1 MNNHINKLNEILN
14 LLVNDKDLP
23 KSYYWKMGTDI
34 FKTFDRLYENIKD
47 LEINNYIFFKE
58 NKDIITVEGKNKTY
72 NLVLNNINITPIIKN
87 KTSAALGTATQYRRM
102 ICAFGIGIVQEN
114 KYKNEKDFILN
125 EGKIRLSYDIKWLL
139 NQRNR
144 YNLIIK
150 IISNSLFSH
159 IQYVRDLSYSIIMS
173 FLISNQFKFELLN
186 KDNQNIRLFKAR
198 NDTPKLL
205 NLINEK
211 EEILEDINKQGLKGT
226 YNSIIECIK
235 KNTNNDINNFID
247 DIWFEY
253 ERKDKIDIEEDR
265 NKERNKNYLIDKI
278 KQNRSK
284 FKPNIFKNRK
294 ELGLINSQND
304 NYSDIEDMEGSKDG
318 LLAKWNEAEAAHIF
332 DVAKIKN
339 FLLNNKDITKQNEY
353 LGFISDPNNGI
364 IMKHEYHKSFDRGQ
378 WTFDSNGNMIVP
390 YENKKYL
397 FDILKLKYIKI
408 NAIVLNEDMKKF
420 LNKR

>member
-47 LEINNYIFFKE
+47 LEINSYIFFKE

-72 NLVLNNINITPIIKN
+72 NLLLNNINITPIKN
-87 KTSAALGTATQYRRM
+87 KRSAALGTAKQYRRM
-102 ICAFGIGIVQEN
+102 ICAFGIGIVQEK
-114 KYKNEKDFILN
+114 KYKNEKDFRLD
-125 EGKIRLSYDIKWLL
+125 EGKIWLSYDIKWLL

-150 IISNSLFSH
+150 IISDSLFSR

-211 EEILEDINKQGLKGT
+211 EEILEDIDNQGLKGT
-226 YNSIIECIK
+226 YNSIVECIK

-253 ERKDKIDIEEDR
+253 ERKDAINFEEDR

-304 NYSDIEDMEGSKDG
+304 NYSDIEDIEGSKDG
-318 LLAKWNEAEAAHIF
+318 LLAKWNEAEAAHIY

-353 LGFISDPNNGI
+353 LSFISDPNNGI

-408 NAIVLNEDMKKF
+408 NANVLNEDMKKF

>member
-47 LEINNYIFFKE
+47 LEINSYIFFKE

-72 NLVLNNINITPIIKN
+72 NLLLNNINITPIKN
-87 KTSAALGTATQYRRM
+87 KRSAALGTATQYRRM

-125 EGKIRLSYDIKWLL
+125 EGKIWLSYDIKWLL

-150 IISNSLFSH
+150 IISDSLFSR

-211 EEILEDINKQGLKGT
+211 EEILEDIDNQGLKGT
-226 YNSIIECIK
+226 YNSIVECIK

-253 ERKDKIDIEEDR
+253 ERKDAINFEEDR

-304 NYSDIEDMEGSKDG
+304 NYSDIEDIEGSKDG

-339 FLLNNKDITKQNEY
+339 FLLNNEDVTKQNEY
-353 LGFISDPNNGI
+353 LSFISDPNNGI

>member
-47 LEINNYIFFKE
+47 LEINSYIFFKE

-72 NLVLNNINITPIIKN
+72 NLLLNNINITPIKN
-87 KTSAALGTATQYRRM
+87 KHSAALGTATQYRRM

-125 EGKIRLSYDIKWLL
+125 EGKIWLSYDIKWLL

-150 IISNSLFSH
+150 IISDSLFSR

-211 EEILEDINKQGLKGT
+211 EEILEDIDNQGLKGT
-226 YNSIIECIK
+226 YNSIVECIK

-253 ERKDKIDIEEDR
+253 ERKDAINFEEDR

-304 NYSDIEDMEGSKDG
+304 NYSDIEDIDGSKDG

-339 FLLNNKDITKQNEY
+339 FLLNNEDVTKQNEY
-353 LGFISDPNNGI
+353 LSFISDPNNGI

-408 NAIVLNEDMKKF
+408 NANVLNEDMKKF

>member
-47 LEINNYIFFKE
+47 LEINSYIFFKE

-72 NLVLNNINITPIIKN
+72 NLLLNNINITPIKN
-87 KTSAALGTATQYRRM
+87 KRSAALGTATQYRRM

-125 EGKIRLSYDIKWLL
+125 EGKIWLSYDIKWLL

-150 IISNSLFSH
+150 IISDSLFSR

-211 EEILEDINKQGLKGT
+211 EEILEDIDNQGLKGT
-226 YNSIIECIK
+226 YNSIVECIK

-253 ERKDKIDIEEDR
+253 ERKDAINFEEDR

-304 NYSDIEDMEGSKDG
+304 NYSDIEDIEGSKDG

-353 LGFISDPNNGI
+353 LSFISDPNNGI

-408 NAIVLNEDMKKF
+408 NANVLNEDMKKF

>member
-47 LEINNYIFFKE
+47 LEINSYIFFKE

-72 NLVLNNINITPIIKN
+72 NLLLNNINITPIKN
-87 KTSAALGTATQYRRM
+87 KRSAALGTATQYRRM

-125 EGKIRLSYDIKWLL
+125 EGKIWLSYDIKWLL

-150 IISNSLFSH
+150 IISDSLFSR

-211 EEILEDINKQGLKGT
+211 EEILEDIDNQGLKGA
-226 YNSIIECIK
+226 YNSIVECIK

-253 ERKDKIDIEEDR
+253 ERKDAINFEEDR

-304 NYSDIEDMEGSKDG
+304 NYSDIEDIEGSKDG

-353 LGFISDPNNGI
+353 LSFISDPNNGI

-408 NAIVLNEDMKKF
+408 NANVLNEDMKKF

>member
-47 LEINNYIFFKE
+47 LEINSYIFFKE

-72 NLVLNNINITPIIKN
+72 NLLLNNINITPIKN
-87 KTSAALGTATQYRRM
+87 KRRAALGTATQYRRM

-125 EGKIRLSYDIKWLL
+125 EGKIWLSYDIKWLL

-150 IISNSLFSH
+150 IISDSLFSC

-211 EEILEDINKQGLKGT
+211 EEILEDIDNQGLKGT
-226 YNSIIECIK
+226 YNSIVECIK

-253 ERKDKIDIEEDR
+253 ERKDAINFEEDR

-304 NYSDIEDMEGSKDG
+304 NYSDIEDIEGSKDG

-353 LGFISDPNNGI
+353 LSFISDPNNGI

-408 NAIVLNEDMKKF
+408 NANVLNEDMKKF

>member
-1 MNNHINKLNEILN
+1 
-14 LLVNDKDLP
+14 
-23 KSYYWKMGTDI
+23 
-34 FKTFDRLYENIKD
+34 
-47 LEINNYIFFKE
+47 
-58 NKDIITVEGKNKTY
+58 
-72 NLVLNNINITPIIKN
+72 
-87 KTSAALGTATQYRRM
+87 M

-125 EGKIRLSYDIKWLL
+125 EGKIWLSYDIKWLL

-150 IISNSLFSH
+150 IISDSLFSR

-211 EEILEDINKQGLKGT
+211 EEILEDIDNQGLKGT
-226 YNSIIECIK
+226 YNSIVECIK

-253 ERKDKIDIEEDR
+253 ERKDAINFEEDR

-304 NYSDIEDMEGSKDG
+304 NYSDIEDIDGSKDG

-339 FLLNNKDITKQNEY
+339 FLLNNEDVTKQNEY
-353 LGFISDPNNGI
+353 LSFISDPNNGI

-408 NAIVLNEDMKKF
+408 NANVLNEDMKKF